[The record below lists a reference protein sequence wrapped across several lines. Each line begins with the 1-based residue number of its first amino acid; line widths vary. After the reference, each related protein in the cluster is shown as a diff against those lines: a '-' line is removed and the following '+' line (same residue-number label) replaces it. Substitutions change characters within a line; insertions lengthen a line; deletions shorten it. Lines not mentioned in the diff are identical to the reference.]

1 MGSWRL
7 RKANRHN
14 PKGIKWESETDP
26 FSSHIVIQERSAL
39 YYNVIACS
47 IYGFIWSIL
56 L

>member
-1 MGSWRL
+1 
-7 RKANRHN
+7 
-14 PKGIKWESETDP
+14 
-26 FSSHIVIQERSAL
+26 ERSAL